1 MSDAIF
7 IRMNGT
13 KRGLIG
19 QAGSALLVLFL
30 AVPLMAAPPST
41 RDLTLQFISAGAV
54 AEGFRAVEVGG
65 IVVLRG
71 RVTEKATAE
80 QASAIA
86 QSLGYTRVA
95 NLIQVADVPDDER
108 ITRTAERQLGVNR
121 GLDGTQI
128 SVVSNN
134 GVVMLIGKVLN
145 ELQKDMAV
153 RLVKN
158 IDGVRSVQMALTR

>member
-1 MSDAIF
+1 MST
-7 IRMNGT
+7 N
-13 KRGLIG
+13 KRRIIG
-19 QAGSALLVLFL
+19 PTASALVVLFL
-30 AVPLMAAPPST
+30 AVPLIAEPPAT
-41 RDLTLQFISAGAV
+41 RDLTLQFISAGAA

-71 RVTEKATAE
+71 RVSDKAAAE

-86 QSLGYTRVA
+86 QSLGYARVA

-108 ITRTAERQLGVNR
+108 ITRMAERQLGVNR

-128 SVVSNN
+128 AVVSNN
-134 GVVMLIGKVLN
+134 GVVMLTGKVVN

-153 RLVKN
+153 RLVRN
-158 IDGVRSVQMALTR
+158 IDGVRSVQMALRR